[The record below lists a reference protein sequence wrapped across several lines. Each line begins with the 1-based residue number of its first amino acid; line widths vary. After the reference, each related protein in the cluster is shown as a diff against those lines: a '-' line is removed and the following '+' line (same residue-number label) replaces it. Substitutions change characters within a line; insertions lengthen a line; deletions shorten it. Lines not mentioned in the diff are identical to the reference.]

1 MFLYIIGLQG
11 LDPRTTTKLFSKVQF
26 CGEKRIEDNDD
37 SVLKISADR
46 DSLIEQNDAG
56 APTESGLLIYLED
69 LHLIRVTPISLEDKT
84 VFWETTTDRGVEG
97 VAATHC
103 VRAIATV
110 FRFGETSLQYSRTRI
125 RVGLN

>member
-56 APTESGLLIYLED
+56 APTESYAD
-69 LHLIRVTPISLEDKT
+69 LARRQNCFLGDN
-84 VFWETTTDRGVEG
+84 D
-97 VAATHC
+97 
-103 VRAIATV
+103 
-110 FRFGETSLQYSRTRI
+110 
-125 RVGLN
+125 

>member
-56 APTESGLLIYLED
+56 APTEVI
-69 LHLIRVTPISLEDKT
+69 HHTI
-84 VFWETTTDRGVEG
+84 
-97 VAATHC
+97 
-103 VRAIATV
+103 
-110 FRFGETSLQYSRTRI
+110 
-125 RVGLN
+125 